1 MVRST
6 VKTVF
11 TDSQLIKQASFENR
25 AKKVIGIPSK
35 QSIKA
40 TVELQICSMVEK
52 CLRKEIGHE
61 SFDNYFRMISHSKET
76 RNNNI
81 SIKLPKIKLEVAKQG
96 FCFGGAK
103 LFNGL
108 PLTMR
113 TSLKLN

>member
-1 MVRST
+1 
-6 VKTVF
+6 
-11 TDSQLIKQASFENR
+11 
-25 AKKVIGIPSK
+25 
-35 QSIKA
+35 
-40 TVELQICSMVEK
+40 MVEK

-96 FCFGGAK
+96 FYFGGAK

-108 PLTMR
+108 PLTMQ